1 MFDEKR
7 QSYLILPI
15 IFFITT
21 YIYFPIY
28 ICI

>member
-15 IFFITT
+15 IFFITN
-21 YIYFPIY
+21 IYFPIY